1 MTNHI
6 HNHVPP
12 TRMSS
17 ANKWRIVAFFLFIG
31 MVALQYRHEMD
42 LRPEPISNKMVQ
54 PISIEVKNS
63 YKFYPED
70 GTNLKVIRGVGL
82 TYYSR
87 KDGFTPSHTTRS
99 GRFVSEGTIA
109 VSQQLWDKEVAAGDC
124 IYVKATDRWY
134 RVEDTMSSQYRDK
147 RIDIYTHDMA
157 LAKSGSSKTDIIIM
171 RQPR

>member
-1 MTNHI
+1 MTWPR
-6 HNHVPP
+6 V
-12 TRMSS
+12 
-17 ANKWRIVAFFLFIG
+17 
-31 MVALQYRHEMD
+31 VALGVLVGGIAGKSLMLQTK
-42 LRPEPISNKMVQ
+42 PEAKLALENPI
-54 PISIEVKNS
+54 IIEVKNS

-70 GTNLKVIRGVGL
+70 GTNLKMIRGVGL

-87 KDGFTPSHTTRS
+87 KDGMTPGHTTRS

-109 VSQQLWDKEVAAGDC
+109 VSQPLWDKEVSAGDC
-124 IYVKATDRWY
+124 IYVKVTDRWY

-157 LAKSGSSKTDIIIM
+157 LAKSGSSRTDIIIL